1 MEPKYLPLVLLPLEL
16 SDESAALLLNYLYD
30 LTHTLEQHYAEQL
43 ARYHCSMDPTAES
56 ENAPLADPPF

>member
-16 SDESAALLLNYLYD
+16 SNESAVLLLDYLYD

-43 ARYHCSMDPTAES
+43 ARYRCSQHQIES
-56 ENAPLADPPF
+56 DNAPLADPPF